1 MKRCFSVLILALL
14 STAFAA
20 ALPSDPSLVPVRAT
34 HQRATRH
41 HAHKAGKHHH
51 TKRSHR
57 HSV

>member
-14 STAFAA
+14 TTAFAA
-20 ALPSDPSLVPVRAT
+20 ALPSDASLVPARAI

-51 TKRSHR
+51 PKRSHR

>member
-14 STAFAA
+14 TTAFAA
-20 ALPSDPSLVPVRAT
+20 ALPSDASLVPARAT

-51 TKRSHR
+51 PKRSKHGAI
-57 HSV
+57 